1 MKEIDVLLGGRFVMI
16 IHCNMRLRSD
26 EILFL
31 YDNDKYI
38 RRKLYFVN
46 ECPVCQ
52 KPLAMLVQT
61 RISDNKKFK
70 TMYKKEAALKAFEK
84 YLQETNYK
92 STDVPKISGETF
104 GLCYGEYTE
113 QRRNGKVVKI
123 KEKAKD
129 FFGNAKVLKVINT

>member
-1 MKEIDVLLGGRFVMI
+1 
-16 IHCNMRLRSD
+16 MRLRSD

-38 RRKLYFVN
+38 RRKLYFIN

-70 TMYKKEAALKAFEK
+70 TMYKKEAALNAFEK

-92 STDVPKISGETF
+92 STDVPKTSGETF

>member
-1 MKEIDVLLGGRFVMI
+1 MI
-16 IHCNMRLRSD
+16 VHCNMRLRSD

-70 TMYKKEAALKAFEK
+70 TLYKKEAALKAFEK

-92 STDVPKISGETF
+92 STDVPKTSGETF

-129 FFGNAKVLKVINT
+129 FFGNTKVLKVINT

>member
-1 MKEIDVLLGGRFVMI
+1 MLLGGRFVMI
-16 IHCNMRLRSD
+16 VHCNMRLRSD

-70 TMYKKEAALKAFEK
+70 TLYKKEAALKAFEK

-92 STDVPKISGETF
+92 STDVPKTSGETF

>member
-1 MKEIDVLLGGRFVMI
+1 MI
-16 IHCNMRLRSD
+16 VHCNMRLRSD

-46 ECPVCQ
+46 ECPECK

-61 RISDNKKFK
+61 RISDNHKFK
-70 TMYKKEAALKAFEK
+70 TLYKKEAALKAFDK

-92 STDVPKISGETF
+92 STDVPRTSGETF

-113 QRRNGKVVKI
+113 QRQNGKVVKI

-129 FFGNAKVLKVINT
+129 FFGNTKVLKIINT

>member
-1 MKEIDVLLGGRFVMI
+1 MI

-61 RISDNKKFK
+61 RISDNQKFK
-70 TMYKKEAALKAFEK
+70 TLYKKEAALKAFDK

-92 STDVPKISGETF
+92 STDVHRTSGETF